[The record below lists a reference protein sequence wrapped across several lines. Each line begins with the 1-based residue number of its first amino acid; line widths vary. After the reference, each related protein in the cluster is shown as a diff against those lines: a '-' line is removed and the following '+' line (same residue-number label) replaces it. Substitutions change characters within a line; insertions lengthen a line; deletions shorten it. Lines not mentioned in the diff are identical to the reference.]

1 MDDSEQDYEAI
12 RQENIRKNAELML
25 SLGLNPTSTR
35 LRPSSPERKS
45 SISKRRSS
53 PTDRATPDSGDQR
66 SSSRKS
72 SRIASGSR
80 PRSYRERDLL
90 PSIARPKQNMEKKL
104 RQGTRKSSRAST
116 SSRTKYTDWDSDEE
130 NDSDAYVPRWH
141 GGSTPGQGMKGSADH
156 DDDSDEAN
164 SSRGSRTFDL
174 SGRRILNKL
183 SNPAAPPLPSK
194 GGDEIY
200 EERMPLPS
208 REHIVDDRGRGA
220 LIFEPEFSQF
230 RPNVTPDEMLRE
242 GAFGGTAFRDYYS
255 RVLQRDIDVEAELA
269 ELPEHWLEDLDVDD
283 MLRRSQLE
291 PSVNKFKAKAG
302 QSLEDW
308 EKAGWIRP
316 IDPRGWFQWYYRFFL
331 GRRSADDA
339 RQIGRWLKACGP
351 GGRFRKS
358 LAINVATKGG
368 GRWDDPKVNP
378 VVRQTLWQWG
388 YDLTESDYRAYL

>member
-1 MDDSEQDYEAI
+1 MADSEQDYEAI

-25 SLGLNPTSTR
+25 SLGLNP
-35 LRPSSPERKS
+35 K
-45 SISKRRSS
+45 K
-53 PTDRATPDSGDQR
+53 
-66 SSSRKS
+66 
-72 SRIASGSR
+72 
-80 PRSYRERDLL
+80 
-90 PSIARPKQNMEKKL
+90 EKKL
-104 RQGTRKSSRAST
+104 RQGTRRSSRAST

-130 NDSDAYVPRWH
+130 NDSDAYVPRWR
-141 GGSTPGQGMKGSADH
+141 GGSTSGHQNGMKGSGDD

-164 SSRGSRTFDL
+164 NSRGSRTFDL
-174 SGRRILNKL
+174 SGRPILNKL
-183 SNPAAPPLPSK
+183 SNPAAPPLPTK

-208 REHIVDDRGRGA
+208 REHIVDGKGRGA
-220 LIFEPEFSQF
+220 LVFEQEFSQF

-269 ELPEHWLEDLDVDD
+269 ELPEHWLEDLDIKD

-291 PSVNKFKAKAG
+291 PSVNKFKVKAG

-388 YDLTESDYRAYL
+388 YDLTEADYRAYL

>member
-1 MDDSEQDYEAI
+1 MADTDQDYEAI

-25 SLGLNPTSTR
+25 SLGLNPTTTR
-35 LRPSSPERKS
+35 LRPPSPERKAPAPRR
-45 SISKRRSS
+45 RRSPS
-53 PTDRATPDSGDQR
+53 ETPDPSE
-66 SSSRKS
+66 SSTQARKS

-80 PRSYRERDLL
+80 PRSYREKDLL
-90 PSIARPKQNMEKKL
+90 PSIARPKEKKEKKV

-116 SSRTKYTDWDSDEE
+116 SARTKYTDWDSDEE
-130 NDSDAYVPRWH
+130 NDSDAYVPRWR
-141 GGSTPGQGMKGSADH
+141 GGSASAQQ
-156 DDDSDEAN
+156 DDNGLGEYDSDEATN

-174 SGRRILNKL
+174 SGRPILQKL
-183 SNPAAPPLPSK
+183 SNPSPPPLPSS

-200 EERMPLPS
+200 DTDMPLPS
-208 REHIVDDRGRGA
+208 REYLANGKGRGA
-220 LIFEPEFSQF
+220 LVFEKEFSQF

-242 GAFGGTAFRDYYS
+242 GAFGGTAFRDYHS
-255 RVLQRDIDVEAELA
+255 RVLQRPIDVEAELD

-283 MLRRSQLE
+283 MLRRPQLD
-291 PSVNKFKAKAG
+291 PSRNKFKVKAG

-316 IDPRGWFQWYYRFFL
+316 LDPRGWFQWYYRFFL

-339 RQIGRWLKACGP
+339 RQISRWLKACGP

-358 LAINVATKGG
+358 LAVNVAAKG

-388 YDLTESDYRAYL
+388 YELTEADYQAYL

>member
-1 MDDSEQDYEAI
+1 MADTEQDYEAI

-25 SLGLNPTSTR
+25 SLGLNPTTTR
-35 LRPSSPERKS
+35 LRPPSPERKPS
-45 SISKRRSS
+45 TSKRRTSRS
-53 PTDRATPDSGDQR
+53 VTPDEAGEA
-66 SSSRKS
+66 RKS

-80 PRSYRERDLL
+80 PSSYRERDLH
-90 PSIARPKQNMEKKL
+90 PSISRPKEKKERIV
-104 RQGTRKSSRAST
+104 RQGTRRSSRAAT
-116 SSRTKYTDWDSDEE
+116 SSRTKYTDWDSDEG
-130 NDSDAYVPRWH
+130 NDSDAYVPRWR
-141 GGSTPGQGMKGSADH
+141 GGSVSGRNDDGLD
-156 DDDSDEAN
+156 DDDSDGPN

-174 SGRRILNKL
+174 SGRPILQKL
-183 SNPAAPPLPSK
+183 SNPAAPPLPTK

-200 EERMPLPS
+200 ETEMPLPS
-208 REHIVDDRGRGA
+208 REHIVDGRGRGA
-220 LIFEPEFSQF
+220 LVFEEEYSQF

-242 GAFGGTAFRDYYS
+242 GAFGGTAFRDYHS
-255 RVLQRDIDVEAELA
+255 RVLGRSIDVEAELA

-283 MLRRSQLE
+283 MLRRDQLE
-291 PSVNKFKAKAG
+291 PSVNKFKVKAG

-316 IDPRGWFQWYYRFFL
+316 LDPRGWFQWYYRFFL

-358 LAINVATKGG
+358 LAVNVASKGG

-388 YDLTESDYRAYL
+388 YELTESDYKAYL

>member
-1 MDDSEQDYEAI
+1 MADPEQDYEAI

-25 SLGLNPTSTR
+25 SLGLNATSTR
-35 LRPSSPERKS
+35 LRPPSPERKALVV
-45 SISKRRSS
+45 KRRSS
-53 PTDRATPDSGDQR
+53 PMDTAESSDQGR
-66 SSSRKS
+66 SRKS

-80 PRSYRERDLL
+80 PRSYREKDLL
-90 PSIARPKQNMEKKL
+90 PSISRLPKVKKERKL
-104 RQGTRKSSRAST
+104 REGTRKSSRAST
-116 SSRTKYTDWDSDEE
+116 SSRTTYTDWDSDED
-130 NDSDAYVPRWH
+130 NDSDAYVPRWR
-141 GGSTPGQGMKGSADH
+141 GGSAQRNGDGGRGDH

-174 SGRRILNKL
+174 SGKPILNKL
-183 SNPAAPPLPSK
+183 SNPSAPSLPTS
-194 GGDEIY
+194 GGDEVY
-200 EERMPLPS
+200 EGRMSLPG
-208 REHIVDDRGRGA
+208 REHMTGGKGRGA
-220 LIFEPEFSQF
+220 LVFEKGFSQF

-255 RVLQRDIDVEAELA
+255 AVLQRPIDVDAELA
-269 ELPEHWLEDLDVDD
+269 ELPQHWLQDLDVDE
-283 MLRRSQLE
+283 MLRRPTLE
-291 PSVNKFKAKAG
+291 PSCNKFKVKAG

-308 EKAGWIRP
+308 EKSGWVRP
-316 IDPRGWFQWYYRFFL
+316 LDPRGWFQWYYRFFL

-358 LAINVATKGG
+358 LAVNVASKG

-388 YDLTESDYRAYL
+388 YELTEADYEAYL

>member
-1 MDDSEQDYEAI
+1 MVEADQDYEAI

-35 LRPSSPERKS
+35 LRSPSPERKAPTT
-45 SISKRRSS
+45 KRRSGPVES
-53 PTDRATPDSGDQR
+53 AE
-66 SSSRKS
+66 SSQQGRSRKS

-80 PRSYRERDLL
+80 PRSYREKDLL
-90 PSIARPKQNMEKKL
+90 PSIARPLKQKKERKM
-104 RQGTRKSSRAST
+104 RQGTRRSSRAST
-116 SSRTKYTDWDSDEE
+116 STRTKYTDWDSDEE
-130 NDSDAYVPRWH
+130 DDSDAYVPRWR
-141 GGSTPGQGMKGSADH
+141 GGSASAPPNGSGGTADE
-156 DDDSDEAN
+156 DDESDEAN

-174 SGRRILNKL
+174 SGRPILQKL
-183 SNPAAPPLPSK
+183 SNPAPPPLPSS
-194 GGDEIY
+194 GGDEVY
-200 EERMPLPS
+200 ERTMPLPS
-208 REHIVDDRGRGA
+208 REHITNGKGRGA
-220 LIFEPEFSQF
+220 LVFEKKYAQF

-255 RVLQRDIDVEAELA
+255 RVLQRPIDVEAELA
-269 ELPEHWLEDLDVDD
+269 ELPEHWLENLDVDD
-283 MLRRSQLE
+283 MLRRPQLE
-291 PSVNKFKAKAG
+291 PSRNKYKVKAG

-316 IDPRGWFQWYYRFFL
+316 LDPRGWFQWYYRFFL

-358 LAINVATKGG
+358 LATNVAAKGG
-368 GRWDDPKVNP
+368 GRWNDPTVNP

-388 YDLTESDYRAYL
+388 YELTEADYEAYL